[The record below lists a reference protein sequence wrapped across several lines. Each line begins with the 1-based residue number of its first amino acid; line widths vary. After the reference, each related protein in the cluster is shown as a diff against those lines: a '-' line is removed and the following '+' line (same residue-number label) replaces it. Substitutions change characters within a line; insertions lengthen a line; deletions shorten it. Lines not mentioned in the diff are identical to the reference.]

1 MYSSFSTYFF
11 RSYAVSAR
19 WVLLNFRRIFASS
32 FSTRARSC
40 SCVRVRDARD
50 PRRQSAR
57 LSLALSPLDASPRVV
72 SFDRMPSPV
81 VVIPRARALAAPYYC
96 SSARLARTPSGR
108 AYHRETA
115 PCRRAR
121 ARRVASSSADRP
133 DESTEIR
140 HKFATPR
147 RARPRARSNA
157 RCERAHV
164 SLCASDGVRVARAS
178 ADRARE
184 ARNVE
189 EDAAVE
195 SREAAVAASR
205 RRRSRA
211 R

>member
-1 MYSSFSTYFF
+1 MAILKNSFLSFNITDVVMYPTCFSAYDDADINFSASVCPKSTLYPSMYMYSSFSTYFF

-96 SSARLARTPSGR
+96 SSARLARTPSSR

-121 ARRVASSSADRP
+121 ASRRVVECRSSR
-133 DESTEIR
+133 
-140 HKFATPR
+140 
-147 RARPRARSNA
+147 
-157 RCERAHV
+157 
-164 SLCASDGVRVARAS
+164 
-178 ADRARE
+178 
-184 ARNVE
+184 
-189 EDAAVE
+189 
-195 SREAAVAASR
+195 
-205 RRRSRA
+205 
-211 R
+211 